1 MMDKVE
7 IVTAHINMHE
17 LRERILATAFT
28 DDIVKIDEKHFSFL
42 HTKQL
47 LKIKNGLSGRTYDR
61 DLDLSEVRQR
71 IKNVLATREHVL
83 NKKESKA
90 IRQAKAKKKT

>member
-1 MMDKVE
+1 MNNTETM
-7 IVTAHINMHE
+7 TAHINMHE
-17 LRERILATAFT
+17 LRERILALSFT

-61 DLDLSEVRQR
+61 DLDLADVRQR

-90 IRQAKAKKKT
+90 IRQMKAKKKT